1 MKDIVSQ
8 FAHAADPLRRRG
20 SSSPSSRGAIAEE
33 LASRASG
40 PAGPSRCPR
49 CGSPSFV
56 RKGRDR
62 DGGQRWLC
70 RGRAR
75 TFSARTRGLLA
86 SSKLPASA
94 WMSFAE
100 CMADALPLRETA
112 ARVGGL
118 PLHGVVHAHA
128 GLRGHGAARPGLPA
142 GDLPRR
148 RHPGHGQPEGATWAR
163 SGLLGLP
170 RPRHRNGRD
179 GRRASR
185 GRSKEW
191 VVVVCGANE
200 LGDCFCDIC
209 GRGSAGAGELSV
221 ELAARIPAAS
231 AVVTDG
237 HKSYGF
243 ATRGYRH
250 AEVDPRD
257 PSAGDI
263 NMVNALHSRLKAF
276 LRRFNGVSTR
286 RLQRYL
292 DWFRY
297 AEAFKG
303 GGMDGATRSSCTS
316 GGPVLEDEEV
326 HALRIRRRHGLL
338 DQAARRRVNGGLT

>member
-8 FAHAADPLRRRG
+8 FAMQLTLAEKRELVAELK
-20 SSSPSSRGAIAEE
+20 GAIAEE
-33 LASRASG
+33 LASRACG

-70 RGRAR
+70 RGCAR

-112 ARVGGL
+112 ARVGVSL
-118 PLHGVVHAHA
+118 YTAWFMRMRVCEVMA
-128 GLRGHGAARPGLPA
+128 LRTPGCRPGTFHVDGTLVM
-142 GDLPRR
+142 GSMKGNLGRSGILRLPRR
-148 RHPGHGQPEGATWAR
+148 
-163 SGLLGLP
+163 
-170 RPRHRNGRD
+170 RHRNGRD

-191 VVVVCGANE
+191 VVVEC
-200 LGDCFCDIC
+200 
-209 GRGSAGAGELSV
+209 
-221 ELAARIPAAS
+221 
-231 AVVTDG
+231 
-237 HKSYGF
+237 GF
-243 ATRGYRH
+243 AARGYRH
-250 AEVDPRD
+250 AEVDLRD

-303 GGMDGATRSSCTS
+303 GGMDGRERLFMHEAEGRYWKTRRFTH
-316 GGPVLEDEEV
+316 LECCDAMV
-326 HALRIRRRHGLL
+326 YWTRQIASMST
-338 DQAARRRVNGGLT
+338 VV

>member
-8 FAHAADPLRRRG
+8 FAMQLTLAEKRELVAELK
-20 SSSPSSRGAIAEE
+20 GAIAEE

-148 RHPGHGQPEGATWAR
+148 RHPGHGQPEGEP
-163 SGLLGLP
+163 GPLGVLGLP

-209 GRGSAGAGELSV
+209 GRGSAGAGELSA

-257 PSAGDI
+257 PSAGDV

-292 DWFRY
+292 DRFRY

-303 GGMDGATRSSCTS
+303 GGMDGRERLFMHEAEGRYWKTRRFTHFEFGDAMVYWTRQLADVST
-316 GGPVLEDEEV
+316 VV
-326 HALRIRRRHGLL
+326 
-338 DQAARRRVNGGLT
+338 

>member
-8 FAHAADPLRRRG
+8 FAMQLTLAEKRELVAELK
-20 SSSPSSRGAIAEE
+20 GAIAEE

-86 SSKLPASA
+86 SSKLPASGASLYTA
-94 WMSFAE
+94 WFMRMRVCE
-100 CMADALPLRETA
+100 VMALRT
-112 ARVGGL
+112 
-118 PLHGVVHAHA
+118 PDC
-128 GLRGHGAARPGLPA
+128 RPGTFHVDGTLVM
-142 GDLPRR
+142 GSLK
-148 RHPGHGQPEGATWAR
+148 GNLGR

-191 VVVVCGANE
+191 VVVVRGANE

-209 GRGSAGAGELSV
+209 GRGSAGAGELSA

-257 PSAGDI
+257 PSAGDV

-292 DWFRY
+292 DRFRY

-303 GGMDGATRSSCTS
+303 GGMDGRERLFMHEAEGRYWKTRRFTHFEFGDAMVYWTRQLADVST
-316 GGPVLEDEEV
+316 VV
-326 HALRIRRRHGLL
+326 
-338 DQAARRRVNGGLT
+338 

>member
-8 FAHAADPLRRRG
+8 FAMQLTLAEKRELVAELK
-20 SSSPSSRGAIAEE
+20 GAIAEE

-70 RGRAR
+70 RGCAR

-112 ARVGGL
+112 ARVGVSL
-118 PLHGVVHAHA
+118 YTAWFMRMRVCEVMA
-128 GLRGHGAARPGLPA
+128 LRTPDCRPGTFHVDGTLVM
-142 GDLPRR
+142 GSLK
-148 RHPGHGQPEGATWAR
+148 GNLGR

-191 VVVVCGANE
+191 VVVVCGVNE

-221 ELAARIPAAS
+221 ALAARIPA
-231 AVVTDG
+231 VCFV
-237 HKSYGF
+237 KSLS
-243 ATRGYRH
+243 T
-250 AEVDPRD
+250 
-257 PSAGDI
+257 
-263 NMVNALHSRLKAF
+263 
-276 LRRFNGVSTR
+276 VS
-286 RLQRYL
+286 
-292 DWFRY
+292 
-297 AEAFKG
+297 
-303 GGMDGATRSSCTS
+303 SS
-316 GGPVLEDEEV
+316 
-326 HALRIRRRHGLL
+326 
-338 DQAARRRVNGGLT
+338 

>member
-1 MKDIVSQ
+1 MRMRVCEVM
-8 FAHAADPLRRRG
+8 ALRA
-20 SSSPSSRGAIAEE
+20 PD
-33 LASRASG
+33 
-40 PAGPSRCPR
+40 C
-49 CGSPSFV
+49 
-56 RKGRDR
+56 
-62 DGGQRWLC
+62 
-70 RGRAR
+70 
-75 TFSARTRGLLA
+75 
-86 SSKLPASA
+86 
-94 WMSFAE
+94 
-100 CMADALPLRETA
+100 
-112 ARVGGL
+112 
-118 PLHGVVHAHA
+118 
-128 GLRGHGAARPGLPA
+128 RPGTFHVDGTLVM
-142 GDLPRR
+142 GSLK
-148 RHPGHGQPEGATWAR
+148 GNLGR

-286 RLQRYL
+286 RLQRRLQRYL
-292 DWFRY
+292 DRFRY

-303 GGMDGATRSSCTS
+303 GGMDGRERLFMHEAEGRYWKTRRFTHFEFGDAMVYWTRQLADVST
-316 GGPVLEDEEV
+316 VV
-326 HALRIRRRHGLL
+326 
-338 DQAARRRVNGGLT
+338 

>member
-8 FAHAADPLRRRG
+8 FAMQLTLAEKRELVAELK
-20 SSSPSSRGAIAEE
+20 GAIAEE

-70 RGRAR
+70 RGCAR

-112 ARVGGL
+112 ARVGVSL
-118 PLHGVVHAHA
+118 YTAWFMRMRVCEVMA
-128 GLRGHGAARPGLPA
+128 LRTPDCRPGTFHVDGTLVM
-142 GDLPRR
+142 GSLK
-148 RHPGHGQPEGATWAR
+148 GNLGR

-191 VVVVCGANE
+191 VVVVCGVNE
-200 LGDCFCDIC
+200 LGDA
-209 GRGSAGAGELSV
+209 SATYAGAGRR
-221 ELAARIPAAS
+221 ARAS
-231 AVVTDG
+231 FPWSSPRGSPRRAPSSPT
-237 HKSYGF
+237 
-243 ATRGYRH
+243 ATSPT
-250 AEVDPRD
+250 ASP
-257 PSAGDI
+257 P
-263 NMVNALHSRLKAF
+263 
-276 LRRFNGVSTR
+276 
-286 RLQRYL
+286 
-292 DWFRY
+292 
-297 AEAFKG
+297 
-303 GGMDGATRSSCTS
+303 GATGMPRSIRGTPPPGISTWSTPCT
-316 GGPVLEDEEV
+316 P
-326 HALRIRRRHGLL
+326 A
-338 DQAARRRVNGGLT
+338 

>member
-8 FAHAADPLRRRG
+8 FAMQLTLAEKRELVAELK
-20 SSSPSSRGAIAEE
+20 GAIAEE

-100 CMADALPLRETA
+100 CMADALPLRGTA

-148 RHPGHGQPEGATWAR
+148 RHPGGLAT
-163 SGLLGLP
+163 
-170 RPRHRNGRD
+170 
-179 GRRASR
+179 
-185 GRSKEW
+185 
-191 VVVVCGANE
+191 
-200 LGDCFCDIC
+200 
-209 GRGSAGAGELSV
+209 LSW
-221 ELAARIPAAS
+221 
-231 AVVTDG
+231 T
-237 HKSYGF
+237 
-243 ATRGYRH
+243 
-250 AEVDPRD
+250 
-257 PSAGDI
+257 
-263 NMVNALHSRLKAF
+263 
-276 LRRFNGVSTR
+276 VS
-286 RLQRYL
+286 
-292 DWFRY
+292 
-297 AEAFKG
+297 
-303 GGMDGATRSSCTS
+303 
-316 GGPVLEDEEV
+316 
-326 HALRIRRRHGLL
+326 
-338 DQAARRRVNGGLT
+338 

>member
-8 FAHAADPLRRRG
+8 FAMQLTLAEKRELVAELK
-20 SSSPSSRGAIAEE
+20 GAIAEE

-70 RGRAR
+70 RGCAR

-112 ARVGGL
+112 ARVGVSL
-118 PLHGVVHAHA
+118 YTAWFMRMRVCEVMA
-128 GLRGHGAARPGLPA
+128 LRTPDCRPGTFHVDGTLVM
-142 GDLPRR
+142 GSLK
-148 RHPGHGQPEGATWAR
+148 GNLGR

-191 VVVVCGANE
+191 VVVVCGVNE
-200 LGDCFCDIC
+200 L
-209 GRGSAGAGELSV
+209 GAGELSV
-221 ELAARIPAAS
+221 ALAARIPAAS

-257 PSAGDI
+257 HSAGDI

-303 GGMDGATRSSCTS
+303 GGMDGRERLFMHEAEGRYWKTRRFTHFEFGDAMVYWTRQLADVST
-316 GGPVLEDEEV
+316 VV
-326 HALRIRRRHGLL
+326 
-338 DQAARRRVNGGLT
+338 

>member
-8 FAHAADPLRRRG
+8 FAMQLTLEEKRELVAEPK
-20 SSSPSSRGAIAEE
+20 GAIAEE
-33 LASRASG
+33 LASRACG

-56 RKGRDR
+56 RKGRGR

-70 RGRAR
+70 RGCAR

-112 ARVGGL
+112 ARVGVSL
-118 PLHGVVHAHA
+118 YTAWFMRMRVCEVMA
-128 GLRGHGAARPGLPA
+128 LRTPDCRPGTFHVDGTLVM
-142 GDLPRR
+142 GSLK
-148 RHPGHGQPEGATWAR
+148 GNLGR
-163 SGLLGLP
+163 SGILGLP

-191 VVVVCGANE
+191 VVVECGVNE
-200 LGDCFCDIC
+200 LGDCFCDVC

-221 ELAARIPAAS
+221 ELAARIPAGS

-243 ATRGYRH
+243 AARGYRH
-250 AEVDPRD
+250 AEVDAGD
-257 PSAGDI
+257 PSSGDI

-303 GGMDGATRSSCTS
+303 GGMDGRERLFMHEAEGRYWKTRRLTH
-316 GGPVLEDEEV
+316 LECGDAMV
-326 HALRIRRRHGLL
+326 YWTRQIA
-338 DQAARRRVNGGLT
+338 DMSTVV